1 MKYKATFQ
9 DEFLIASNLLG
20 AETIDELEQL
30 EKVAFYIS
38 EGLMEEKGYDFLFPL
53 TVSSIKLLHK
63 RLFKRIYSFAGEFRN
78 VSLMKETTRFCEP
91 QYININ
97 LNKLIE
103 EFKLENE
110 WFDTKIAAEKLAYY
124 KIELNMIHPFREG
137 NGRTI
142 RLIIREIAKL
152 KGYEW
157 RTDLLNRE
165 NYIDA
170 MKKSSWNEKPLI
182 KMFEDTIFSLN

>member
-182 KMFEDTIFSLN
+182 KIFEDTIFSLN

>member
-152 KGYEW
+152 KGYE
-157 RTDLLNRE
+157 L
-165 NYIDA
+165 
-170 MKKSSWNEKPLI
+170 SLI
-182 KMFEDTIFSLN
+182 HI

>member
-9 DEFLIASNLLG
+9 DEYLINSNLLG
-20 AETIDELEQL
+20 AQTIDGLEQL
-30 EKVAFYIS
+30 EKVAFYIV
-38 EGLMEEKGYDFLFPL
+38 EGLMQEEGYDFLFPL
-53 TVSSIKLLHK
+53 SVSSIKLLHK
-63 RLFKRIYSFAGEFRN
+63 KLFERIYSFAGEIRD
-78 VSLMKETTRFCEP
+78 VSLMKENTRFCEP
-91 QYININ
+91 QYINTN

-103 EFKLENE
+103 EFKLEDE
-110 WFDTKIAAEKLAYY
+110 WSDIKVAAEKLAYY

-142 RLIIREIAKL
+142 RLIVREIAKL

-157 RTDLLNRE
+157 RTDLLDRE

-170 MKKSSWNEKPLI
+170 MKKSIWNEKALI
-182 KMFEDTIFSLN
+182 KIFENTLFTLK